1 MFFMCAAFMRNKR
14 WKGRNYL
21 RRTSIPAFHSN

>member
-1 MFFMCAAFMRNKR
+1 MTYNFYAV
-14 WKGRNYL
+14 KGRNYL